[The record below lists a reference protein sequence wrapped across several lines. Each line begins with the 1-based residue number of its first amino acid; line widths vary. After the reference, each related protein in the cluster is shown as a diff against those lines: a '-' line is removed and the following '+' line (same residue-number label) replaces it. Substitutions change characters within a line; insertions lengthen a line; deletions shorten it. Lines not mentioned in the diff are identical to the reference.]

1 MSAEIPYWWCVATQI
16 WVALPICFRLVEK
29 KFQPIRSATQIW
41 VVSRHQYGIFAPVPQ
56 MSFRGKNIGSIA
68 KCHLFPQAM
77 WLCTFWWFMSN
88 IKQVYMYY
96 IFLGIYPHGV
106 ARWPVGHTNSTVFV
120 IGHLKTKITYIF
132 AVSYGIRGKKSF
144 AADITP
150 AYGMWTRFTL
160 KNWSFHS
167 VTTFLW

>member
-1 MSAEIPYWWCVATQI
+1 MSAEIPYWRHVTTQV
-16 WVALPICFRLVEK
+16 WVALLICFRLVEE
-29 KFQPIRSATQIW
+29 KFQPIRSTTQIW
-41 VVSRHQYGIFAPVPQ
+41 VIVSRHQYGIFAPVPQ
-56 MSFRGKNIGSIA
+56 TSFRGKTSGSIA
-68 KCHLFPQAM
+68 KCQLFPQAM
-77 WLCTFWWFMSN
+77 WLCAFWWFMSN
-88 IKQVYMYY
+88 IKQIYMYY

-120 IGHLKTKITYIF
+120 IGHLDTKFTYMF

-144 AADITP
+144 AA
-150 AYGMWTRFTL
+150 YGMWTRFTV